1 MHMQIWIFHQ
11 SLYQWTT
18 PKFLYKSIIVTTL
31 FEFYNEPQTL
41 PIQDSVMKKNYVKTI
56 HFNEYTAL
64 NTRTI
69 KAIEKKLQHN
79 AWTQLYCL

>member
-1 MHMQIWIFHQ
+1 MHIWLFYQ

-31 FEFYNEPQTL
+31 FEFYNELQTL

-69 KAIEKKLQHN
+69 KAIEKSSEKKK
-79 AWTQLYCL
+79 TTYKETG